1 MIYLLVH
8 FQVITLDVDIRPNIG
23 MIILYMFTISNLVGA
38 IIAYLS
44 SKTSTRLIQY
54 VFSQIDRLASGDFS
68 VRLDFGWPISNSI
81 LLLADK

>member
-54 VFSQIDRLASGDFS
+54 VFSQIGRLASGDFS